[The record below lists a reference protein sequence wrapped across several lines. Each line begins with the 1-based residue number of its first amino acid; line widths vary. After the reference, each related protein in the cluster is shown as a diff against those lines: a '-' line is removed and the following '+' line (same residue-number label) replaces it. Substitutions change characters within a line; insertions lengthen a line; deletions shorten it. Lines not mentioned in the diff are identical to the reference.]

1 MGCVI
6 YYLYGET
13 VPALLAEAKLKNGGA
28 AQAIREALIVDN
40 EIIAKFDGTTEIPD
54 HHRELIAIAH
64 AIPGIRIHVADKNWY
79 YQNNN
84 DNYGRV
90 DWVARYNNLVDR
102 MREKMRRE
110 LGVVKY
116 VEADERSADSSD
128 GSMEADRAN
137 ELREV

>member
-40 EIIAKFDGTTEIPD
+40 EIIAKFDGTTEIPN

-64 AIPGIRIHVADKNWY
+64 AIPGIRIHVADDPKLTA
-79 YQNNN
+79 
-84 DNYGRV
+84 V
-90 DWVARYNNLVDR
+90 ICSHL
-102 MREKMRRE
+102 
-110 LGVVKY
+110 
-116 VEADERSADSSD
+116 EAIRAQLRQRNAD
-128 GSMEADRAN
+128 
-137 ELREV
+137 V

>member
-40 EIIAKFDGTTEIPD
+40 EIIAKFDGTTEIPN

-64 AIPGIRIHVADKNWY
+64 AIRGRPAIPAVNGMRNPTPTSISTWTARTTPTSSGWTRKPSQPSRSILAGGG
-79 YQNNN
+79 N
-84 DNYGRV
+84 D
-90 DWVARYNNLVDR
+90 
-102 MREKMRRE
+102 
-110 LGVVKY
+110 
-116 VEADERSADSSD
+116 
-128 GSMEADRAN
+128 
-137 ELREV
+137 

>member
-54 HHRELIAIAH
+54 EFGLDAEA
-64 AIPGIRIHVADKNWY
+64 VAAVEEHS
-79 YQNNN
+79 
-84 DNYGRV
+84 GR
-90 DWVARYNNLVDR
+90 
-102 MREKMRRE
+102 RRE
-110 LGVVKY
+110 
-116 VEADERSADSSD
+116 
-128 GSMEADRAN
+128 
-137 ELREV
+137 

>member
-40 EIIAKFDGTTEIPD
+40 EIIAKFDGTTEIPN

-64 AIPGIRIHVADKNWY
+64 AIPGIRIHVADDPKFTTELY
-79 YQNNN
+79 AHLEVL
-84 DNYGRV
+84 R
-90 DWVARYNNLVDR
+90 ARLQH
-102 MREKMRRE
+102 RRAT
-110 LGVVKY
+110 V
-116 VEADERSADSSD
+116 
-128 GSMEADRAN
+128 
-137 ELREV
+137 